1 MNDLTRSSLPR
12 TAYDII
18 KRVRSNSWSDIAETN
33 GSLSDVTVIDSTC
46 CSVYGSVNSP
56 NHNNFRSI
64 GGGSFVN
71 NVFNLDRCECCQ
83 PSADEKKENA
93 DNYLE
98 HIKCSSDELA
108 QRDNDLRIL
117 SPSRQFQFDCLKQS
131 YADLLYSWR
140 LLEQR
145 CSLLNYVRIDN
156 NYQKVSEY
164 TFDYSNYCQTCK
176 ELIRNNAQ
184 CRNCRRVVVE
194 CQICHIAVKG
204 RLSLGIPWESLLML
218 ISNQ

>member
-1 MNDLTRSSLPR
+1 MTFFLTILPSTSK

-33 GSLSDVTVIDSTC
+33 GSLSDLTVIDSTC
-46 CSVYGSVNSP
+46 SVYGSANSP

-83 PSADEKKENA
+83 PAIEDRKEHV
-93 DNYLE
+93 DNRLE
-98 HIKCSSDELA
+98 QVKCTSDELA
-108 QRDNDLRIL
+108 KRDNDLRIL
-117 SPSRQFQFDCLKQS
+117 NPNRQFQFDCLKQS
-131 YADLLYSWR
+131 YADLLYCWR

-145 CSLLNYVRIDN
+145 CSVLNYVRIEN
-156 NYQKVSEY
+156 NYQKVSQY
-164 TFDYSNYCQTCK
+164 TFDYSNYCPTCK
-176 ELIRNNAQ
+176 ELIRNNSQ

-194 CQICHIAVKG
+194 CSICHISVKG
-204 RLSLGIPWESLLML
+204 KLAFLRVRSLLSLEFLT
-218 ISNQ
+218 